1 MPDWRRRVTQKFL
14 DRLPDSIR
22 HVLENRIQAWSRR
35 PHEPDFAVFRWFKKS
50 PPFLV
55 VDAGAHRGHSAISI
69 FGQCNNAE
77 VIAFEPNRNLE
88 PALQWVRR
96 RYRGRFRYHL
106 IGLGARSGHTQLLI
120 PSAGNR
126 VLSTSASAR
135 PSEFD
140 KQYVQERLEDEAQAP
155 GNIRFRSLTAQI
167 EPLDAFDID
176 PQFVK
181 IDVEGMEADVI
192 RGASQTL
199 QASLPLILVE
209 INNHR
214 EFFDLLRP
222 MGYEFFSYSP
232 DLDCLEPLPGDRDDN
247 LPANAIAV
255 HPRSSLAP
263 WLCFKAA

>member
-1 MPDWRRRVTQKFL
+1 
-14 DRLPDSIR
+14 LPDSAR

-35 PHEPDFAVFRWFKKS
+35 PHEPDFAVFRWFRES
-50 PPFLV
+50 QPFLV

-69 FGQCNNAE
+69 FGQCKNAE

-88 PALQWVRR
+88 PALKWVSR
-96 RYRGRFRYHL
+96 RYRKRFRYHL
-106 IGLGARSGHTQLLI
+106 IGLGDRSGQTRRLVHRAGRRTL
-120 PSAGNR
+120 SAEAAERNGE
-126 VLSTSASAR
+126 L
-135 PSEFD
+135 D
-140 KQYVQERLEDEAQAP
+140 KHYVQERLEDEAHAS
-155 GNIRFRSLTAQI
+155 GSIRFIALTAHI

-192 RGASQTL
+192 RGASKTL
-199 QASLPLILVE
+199 KASLPLVLVE

-232 DLDCLEPLPGDRDDN
+232 ELDCLEPLAGDSDDD
-247 LPANAIAV
+247 LPANAMAV
-255 HPRSSLAP
+255 HPRSVLAP
-263 WLCFKAA
+263 WLRFKTA